1 MFQSRSLRLSRWPA
15 AAAAILSLF
24 IATRTPPLSAMATP
38 VADDGWDA
46 FSADVSL
53 QQALVSSTGTILQ
66 TPPAIDMRI
75 ERVRRS
81 TGWRTNVT
89 LRRLEQPVVRA
100 GSGTAIL
107 DNPFLVVRME
117 YDGDGTA
124 PRFFNQAGLR
134 VNPPGDLDRA
144 LLEPS
149 MASTVPEANLGSTSI
164 IRTRFVS
171 SNPDWIDNVV
181 ATPAKRLNR
190 RAAIEQRYG
199 PKRGRVNGM
208 DRYLAN
214 AGDMTCELLV
224 NSAAV
229 VPVELNVARSTA
241 LIGRSLF
248 TYEMKP
254 DGVMIRRVLH
264 AERAVAIGS
273 NNRIVADVTM
283 SNVSLSNAGA
293 Q

>member
-1 MFQSRSLRLSRWPA
+1 
-15 AAAAILSLF
+15 
-24 IATRTPPLSAMATP
+24 MATP
-38 VADDGWDA
+38 AADDGWDA

-53 QQALVSSTGTILQ
+53 QQALVSSSGAILQ

-75 ERVRRS
+75 ERVKQS

-89 LRRLEQPVVRA
+89 LRRLEHPAVRA
-100 GSGTAIL
+100 GSGTATL

-134 VNPPGDLDRA
+134 VNAPGDLDLA
-144 LLEPS
+144 LLAPS
-149 MASTVPEANLGSTSI
+149 MASTMPKANLGSTSI
-164 IRTRFVS
+164 IRTRFTA
-171 SNPDWIDNVV
+171 SNPEWMENVV

-199 PKRGRVNGM
+199 PMRGRVNGM
-208 DRYLAN
+208 DQYLAS

-224 NSAAV
+224 NSDAV
-229 VPVELNVARSTA
+229 VPVEVNVARSTA

-248 TYEMKP
+248 THEMKP

-264 AERAVAIGS
+264 SERAVAIGK

-283 SNVSLSNAGA
+283 NNVSLSKAGA